1 MLNRSGTWRRRMAK
15 RWSVAGL
22 LLAAGLMSGHALAVA
37 LDLDK
42 PFKPQAAQV
51 RADLADGEKYSE
63 ISQDER
69 AKVGAA
75 LDRIEA
81 AFQAQPDIQALQP
94 EQLAAV
100 RNDQE
105 LVTRILTKAREDSRL
120 ICRRERAT
128 GSQMSTKQ
136 CMTAAQRRRQT
147 TVSQDEISR
156 RQR

>member
-1 MLNRSGTWRRRMAK
+1 MAK

-51 RADLADGEKYSE
+51 RADLADGEVLE

-81 AFQAQPDIQALQP
+81 AFQAQPDIRALQP

>member
-1 MLNRSGTWRRRMAK
+1 MLNGSGTRRRRMAK

-22 LLAAGLMSGHALAVA
+22 LLATGLMSGHALAVV

-42 PFKPQAAQV
+42 PFKPQAEQV
-51 RADLADGEKYSE
+51 RTDLADGEKYSE

-81 AFQAQPDIQALQP
+81 AFQTQPDIQALQP

-100 RNDQE
+100 RSDQE
-105 LVTRILTKAREDSRL
+105 FVTRILTRAREDSRL
-120 ICRRERAT
+120 ICRRERAI

-136 CMTAAQRRRQT
+136 CMTAAQRRCQT
-147 TVSQDEISR
+147 TVSQDDISR

>member
-1 MLNRSGTWRRRMAK
+1 MLNRSGTRRRRMA
-15 RWSVAGL
+15 RLWSVGGL
-22 LLAAGLMSGHALAVA
+22 LLAACLFSEHALAVV
-37 LDLDK
+37 LNVDK

-51 RADLADGEKYSE
+51 RTDLAAGEKYSE

-69 AKVGAA
+69 AKVSAA
-75 LDRIEA
+75 LDRLEA
-81 AFQAQPDIQALQP
+81 IFEAQPNAQALQP

-105 LVTRILTKAREDSRL
+105 LVTRILTRASEDSRL